1 MLRIED
7 SGVAN
12 LEISEAASVRGG
24 DGGIVE
30 LILGVATAV
39 GAGFLW
45 GYKNLGPIFN
55 RYF

>member
-45 GYKNLGPIFN
+45 GYKNLGPVFN